1 MKREKKS
8 YARIAYMKIMIYLNV
23 QNVMKVF
30 IYQKILFIQ
39 QNVKFVRLKIAKN
52 AMIIIYVIDVNLALS

>member
-1 MKREKKS
+1 
-8 YARIAYMKIMIYLNV
+8 MKIMIYLNV